1 MHARC
6 IPSGRHGHMRT
17 AGCHGRP
24 WCWRDMQCHHVN
36 RWGSHPASMEMEG
49 QEAWREKEQL
59 AREGALLLQG
69 CMRTPRWKKET
80 GFCLLL
86 QLSKRPWHCRIGMA
100 AVCYRERHWHRPQEG
115 ATAGQ
120 GVHVWPPPPFSLLYI
135 PEYLSPQREREMVEK
150 ILKNL
155 TRKEAGMEWD
165 GIQTSPIS
173 KQEKK
178 RKRKEKRKQ
187 ARRS

>member
-1 MHARC
+1 
-6 IPSGRHGHMRT
+6 
-17 AGCHGRP
+17 
-24 WCWRDMQCHHVN
+24 
-36 RWGSHPASMEMEG
+36 
-49 QEAWREKEQL
+49 
-59 AREGALLLQG
+59 
-69 CMRTPRWKKET
+69 
-80 GFCLLL
+80 
-86 QLSKRPWHCRIGMA
+86 
-100 AVCYRERHWHRPQEG
+100 
-115 ATAGQ
+115 
-120 GVHVWPPPPFSLLYI
+120 
-135 PEYLSPQREREMVEK
+135 MVEK